1 MGSGGRLTRLQMAN
15 KLPVE
20 VDDDEE
26 EDEEG
31 KTKRKKNK
39 PKQNKSTV
47 AFVC

>member
-1 MGSGGRLTRLQMAN
+1 LTRLQMAN

-31 KTKRKKNK
+31 KTKRKTNK